1 RLRCGIPSSLRGRV
15 WKAAVFR
22 EVPIEEQKTLRTRYP
37 RMATERSGYAKI
49 ISRDLARTFPGVPLF
64 AKVGGE
70 GQKALGKVMRAY
82 SVYDPE
88 VGYCQGL
95 GFLVGPLLMN
105 MSEEDTFCAFVQL
118 MKQGQIR
125 SMFIPS
131 MEGLHLRLFQF
142 SAIMEEHMPELH
154 AHLEHHAV
162 PTALYA
168 SQWYLTMFAYS
179 YPMRFVLRI
188 WDVAM
193 AEG

>member
-1 RLRCGIPSSLRGRV
+1 
-15 WKAAVFR
+15 
-22 EVPIEEQKTLRTRYP
+22 
-37 RMATERSGYAKI
+37 
-49 ISRDLARTFPGVPLF
+49 
-64 AKVGGE
+64 
-70 GQKALGKVMRAY
+70 
-82 SVYDPE
+82 
-88 VGYCQGL
+88 
-95 GFLVGPLLMN
+95 

-118 MKQGQIR
+118 MKQGQLR

-142 SAIMEEHMPELH
+142 SAILEEHMPELH
-154 AHLEHHAV
+154 AHLETHAV

-193 AEG
+193 AEGCAETVTRVGLSLLERNRGRLMACVEFEELVSVLSKGLWTDGDGVMETLMEETGRWAKVVTSETMRELEVTWSVQWVPKTRS